1 MFCLWEKNEY
11 ATNTYFSL
19 LLLIYQAALC
29 MTATGIIFKCFQ
41 FSLPVST
48 FVPTDLSAVLVLK
61 SYPIFDV
68 CTLARNT
75 CCFPP
80 ESQTSNPL
88 PRFSS
93 VSKGWAPRV
102 RHRAMEEKI
111 FCVYFIFVFSWNC
124 FPCSTCLHF
133 SFSSLCSS
141 LFRFCYFS
149 LTKVSSSNFFE
160 GHPTHHTKVHSWLF
174 PSCVGRFSPVYW
186 CRMMQWKFNYRWIG

>member
-102 RHRAMEEKI
+102 RHCARQETQRRRKY
-111 FCVYFIFVFSWNC
+111 FVYILYLSFHGIVSHTLLACISHSLLFVQA
-124 FPCSTCLHF
+124 
-133 SFSSLCSS
+133 SSG
-141 LFRFCYFS
+141 FVTF
-149 LTKVSSSNFFE
+149 
-160 GHPTHHTKVHSWLF
+160 H
-174 PSCVGRFSPVYW
+174 
-186 CRMMQWKFNYRWIG
+186 